1 MRWNILRLSGDGQPM
16 SARGRLFFLTF
27 LVSLTVLMLAGC
39 GGAAPRAAF
48 TPIRPDPTP
57 TPTGPAAGTRAP
69 SRPTSVV
76 PEQVARSSYIH
87 PTVRFSID
95 YPESWQPYEQPDG
108 VIFLDP
114 GSHAGYSV
122 TFTEVEEAYSDQE
135 LNQYLVSF
143 VAQNFAGAGTNFKA
157 ISQQQQANGVVV
169 AQFSSRDPFLGQAI
183 SEVRVRQ
190 KDNVIFVL
198 LINAVEEQWD
208 VSRQELQQLLDTF
221 MPLETGP
228 VAAAT
233 PTEEPPVWV
242 LIGPTGNR
250 FGFLYSDAWEVLNQD
265 ETSVTVSMAGT
276 GVTFEAKLVDL
287 PGTVTDPAAA
297 AREAAL
303 AYADNLTGEYEN
315 VQNLPPQEF
324 PLDRLTGSTIDFLYT
339 DKDGTDMAG
348 SIITAVQ
355 DGELYQVVFLAP
367 AETYQAA
374 LEWFNPMY
382 KSFKILPQDQI
393 VTPEP

>member
-1 MRWNILRLSGDGQPM
+1 MRLDILRLSGDGQQV
-16 SARGRLFFLTF
+16 SASGRLFFLAILAVLTL
-27 LVSLTVLMLAGC
+27 LVLAGC
-39 GGAAPRAAF
+39 GSTAPRANF
-48 TPIRPDPTP
+48 TPVRPDPTP
-57 TPTGPAAGTRAP
+57 TPTGPAGSSQAP

-76 PEQVARSSYIH
+76 PEQVARSSYTH
-87 PTVRFSID
+87 PTGRFSVA

-108 VIFLDP
+108 VIFIDP

-122 TFTEVEEAYSDQE
+122 TFTEIEQTYSDQE

-143 VAQNFAGAGTNFKA
+143 VARNFAGAGTNFKA
-157 ISQQQQANGVVV
+157 ISQEQKADGEVV

-183 SEVRVRQ
+183 SEVRVQQ

-208 VSRQELQQLLDTF
+208 VSRQGLQQLLDTF
-221 MPLETGP
+221 TPLETGP
-228 VAAAT
+228 AAAAT
-233 PTEEPPVWV
+233 PTEEPPAWT
-242 LIGPTGNR
+242 LIGPTNNK
-250 FGFLYSDAWEVLNQD
+250 FGFLYSDAWEILNQD
-265 ETSVTVSMAGT
+265 ETSVAVGMAGT
-276 GVTFEAKLVDL
+276 DVTFEAKVVDL
-287 PGTVTDPAAA
+287 PGAGEDATAA
-297 AREAAL
+297 ARDAAL
-303 AYADNLTGEYEN
+303 AYVENLGGEYEN
-315 VQNLPPQEF
+315 VQHLPPQEF

-339 DKDGTDMAG
+339 DKGGIDMAG

-355 DGELYQVVFLAP
+355 AGELYQVIFLSP

>member
-1 MRWNILRLSGDGQPM
+1 MRLDILRLSGDGQQV
-16 SARGRLFFLTF
+16 SARGRLFFPAILAA
-27 LVSLTVLMLAGC
+27 LTVLILAGC
-39 GGAAPRAAF
+39 GSTAPRAIF

-57 TPTGPAAGTRAP
+57 TGPAGGSQAL

-76 PEQVARSSYIH
+76 PGQVARSSYTH
-87 PTVRFSID
+87 PTGRFSIA

-108 VIFLDP
+108 VIFIDP

-122 TFTEVEEAYSDQE
+122 TFTEVEQTYSDQE

-143 VAQNFAGAGTNFKA
+143 VAKNFAGAGTNFKA
-157 ISQQQQANGVVV
+157 ISQEQKTDGVVV

-183 SEVRVRQ
+183 SEVRVQQ

-208 VSRQELQQLLDTF
+208 VSQQGLQQLLDTF
-221 MPLETGP
+221 VFLETGP
-228 VAAAT
+228 AAAAT
-233 PTEEPPVWV
+233 PTEELPAWT
-242 LIGPTGNR
+242 LIGPTSNK
-250 FGFLYSDAWEVLNQD
+250 FGFLYSDAWEILNQD
-265 ETSVTVSMAGT
+265 ETSVAVGMAST
-276 GVTFEAKLVDL
+276 DVTFEAKVVDL
-287 PGTVTDPAAA
+287 PEATEDAAA
-297 AREAAL
+297 AAL
-303 AYADNLTGEYEN
+303 AYVDSLTGEYEN
-315 VQNLPPQEF
+315 VQHLPPQEF

-355 DGELYQVVFLAP
+355 AGELYQVIFLSP

-393 VTPEP
+393 ATPEP